1 MTSLLCPV
9 CPTEKSQQH
18 YEDYNF
24 YLVVDQVIAT
34 LHAANNFFETCRP
47 WELKKA
53 SKDSEDFH
61 KLQTITAIT
70 LDTLRVSAIILQPI
84 LPTMTAKLL
93 DKLNVKCDERSFDCS
108 RENFTNVL
116 RDNEVN
122 LTNENAVLFK
132 RILLD
137 FTENKVASKSC
148 YFEHFFLLLFLV
160 L

>member
-1 MTSLLCPV
+1 MLASSSSSWSSYFNA
-9 CPTEKSQQH
+9 TEKSQQH

-34 LHAANNFFETCRP
+34 LHAANNFFETCKP

-53 SKDSEDFH
+53 AKDSEEFL

-70 LDTLRVSAIILQPI
+70 LDTLRVCSIILQPI
-84 LPTMTAKLL
+84 LPAMSAKLL
-93 DKLNVKCDERSFDCS
+93 DKLNVKHDERTFDCS
-108 RENFTNVL
+108 RGNFTNAL
-116 RDNEVN
+116 RDKETN

-137 FTENKVASKSC
+137 SNENKVASKGC
-148 YFEHFFLLLFLV
+148 
-160 L
+160 